1 MPDSSLQRKTIDDA
15 LFRYVANFTY
25 DWESW
30 HAPDGTPIWI
40 NDAVERLTGY
50 GVEECLA
57 MPDYPLPIVDA
68 KDRDRLRLMLRDAI
82 SGRSYNDLEFCV
94 RTKAG
99 ERRWMAVSWQPMV
112 DDDGAPLGFRTSVR
126 DIADRQALREK
137 LRMQNERL
145 ERLVRERTAQ
155 VARLVKN
162 RGRMERLAAV
172 GELAAG
178 VAHEINNPLAGIR
191 NAFALIG
198 GTLDPDHPHYDLL
211 ELVDAEI
218 ERISTIIH
226 QMYQLYRCSPLRAED
241 LAVEKVVG
249 DVFCLLDLMADRCRV
264 RLTVARADG
273 APGLTPARLPQ
284 NELKQVL
291 FNLVRNAVQA
301 SQPGGEVRVEI
312 ASRPNV
318 PGADGE
324 AAGVNAS
331 GTELIEIAVV
341 DEGTGIDAAT
351 LPRIFEP
358 FFSTKGKLKEGMG
371 LGLSVTQ
378 NLVAAMGG
386 EIVCETE
393 PGVGTTFRVT
403 LPSPT
408 PPPHGEPV
416 DTGDEGYGDD
426 GFGVDRPANKKGR
439 G

>member
-1 MPDSSLQRKTIDDA
+1 MADSLFKRNEIDDVQ
-15 LFRYVANFTY
+15 FRYVANFTY

-30 HAPDGTPIWI
+30 HAPDGAPLWI

-50 GVEECLA
+50 RVEECLA
-57 MPDYPLPIVDA
+57 MPEYPLPIVWRE
-68 KDRDRLRLMLRDAI
+68 DRPRMRRMLRDAI
-82 SGRSYNDLEFCV
+82 AGESFNDLEFRV
-94 RTKAG
+94 RTATG
-99 ERRWMAVSWQPMV
+99 ERRWMAVSWQPMTCDRGV
-112 DDDGAPLGFRTSVR
+112 HLGFRTSVR

-137 LRMQNERL
+137 LRQQNQRL
-145 ERLVRERTAQ
+145 ERLVRERTAE

-198 GTLDPDHPHYDLL
+198 GSLAPDHPHYDLL

-226 QMYQLYRCSPLRAED
+226 QMYQLYRSSPLRAQD
-241 LAVEKVVG
+241 LTVEQVVR
-249 DVFCLLDLMADRCRV
+249 DVFCLLGLIADRHGV
-264 RLTVARADG
+264 RLTVGRADG
-273 APGLTPARLPQ
+273 VEEPTPARLPE

-301 SQPGGEVRVEI
+301 SKPGGEVRVEI
-312 ASRPNV
+312 ATGVESADAAGSAGA
-318 PGADGE
+318 PGAE
-324 AAGVNAS
+324 TV
-331 GTELIEIAVV
+331 EIAVA
-341 DEGTGIDAAT
+341 DRGTGIDAAT

-403 LPSPT
+403 LPR
-408 PPPHGEPV
+408 
-416 DTGDEGYGDD
+416 
-426 GFGVDRPANKKGR
+426 RPAAPQDGGPGEVGVGGR
-439 G
+439 DSGRERG